1 MNLASNLAVENE
13 IVLLWGKFNL
23 REKFLSKS
31 HSICLTLWIYRRR
44 SQAKERS
51 FFIVSFR
58 IHQWHDSQTEGISS
72 ESWGLGKHSNP
83 GINKEYLHIYF
94 WQTKQLVTVTLQEK
108 KKSELF
114 YHLHKRSRIWRKV
127 NHNISFFNWMLNKN
141 TKKEV
146 TKKMYIYRD
155 NLNNLLSI
163 IRYLSSRLLKISLMI
178 IVPNKNL
185 LKYLG
190 ENTSSEVISFY
201 TKIIL
206 LIRKVH
212 LLY

>member
-83 GINKEYLHIYF
+83 SINKEYLHIYF

-108 KKSELF
+108 K
-114 YHLHKRSRIWRKV
+114 
-127 NHNISFFNWMLNKN
+127 NQSF
-141 TKKEV
+141 
-146 TKKMYIYRD
+146 
-155 NLNNLLSI
+155 SI
-163 IRYLSSRLLKISLMI
+163 TCIKDLVFEERLTI
-178 IVPNKNL
+178 IFP
-185 LKYLG
+185 
-190 ENTSSEVISFY
+190 F
-201 TKIIL
+201 
-206 LIRKVH
+206 LIEC
-212 LLY
+212 